1 MNKSIDISVLLDIY
15 GKLLS
20 NVQYDSLNLYY
31 NDDLSLSEIA
41 VNFGKTRQSVFD
53 TIKRAEN
60 ALFEFESKLNFL
72 KKSEHLEDQIEKIK
86 LLAKSIKSKTECE
99 NSKVADKFVI
109 SGLAEDILNV
119 TNDINF

>member
-1 MNKSIDISVLLDIY
+1 MNKSVDISVLLDIY

-20 NVQYDSLNLYY
+20 KVQYDSLNFYY

-72 KKSEHLEDQIEKIK
+72 KKSEHLEEQIEKIK
-86 LLAKSIKSKTECE
+86 SFAVSIKSEIKSKSFEISDVCGI
-99 NSKVADKFVI
+99 SGLVDDILKVADDMDF
-109 SGLAEDILNV
+109 
-119 TNDINF
+119 